1 MTEEHSPASPEE
13 PDATDLWQPAS
24 PPPPRTPGAESSWPS
39 WLPGAGQAY
48 GAAPGPYPQ
57 GPYPEGSY
65 PQSSYPQGSYP
76 QGSYPPFPQS
86 PGVQSAPPYP
96 QPGYPVPPP
105 AQQNPPSAG
114 PDGRPRRGPMVVA
127 IVAVLVAAVAVGF
140 AIRMA
145 RGTGDNAGAQP
156 AAATSSASAGAS
168 SAAESPAVVNDGT
181 AKPSVDAVRQIF
193 RDDSLNISWV
203 SLSTTGQTAV
213 AYSPSFSGL
222 DGRSTGA
229 DGGHLVM
236 VSHDG
241 RWQKL
246 SGGVIT
252 GESECSALMQLGEK
266 EAVEASAVMNGK
278 FCDPEVIFRL
288 VSGAQITTAGMG
300 PLHITKEVSVLSST
314 RILPSDLGGACT
326 RSTPPYE
333 SYSGFIPD
341 IWTQDGKV
349 QAFAVEGEANRSKSG
364 AGIGTS
370 LDRLHQIYGDKL
382 TDVTTAYP
390 GEAIEKAV
398 AIDADGSE
406 MDFLI
411 SGGSTTRIV
420 VRDSKFFTDQC

>member
-1 MTEEHSPASPEE
+1 MTEEHSPASPQE

-24 PPPPRTPGAESSWPS
+24 PPPSQTPGAESSWPS
-39 WLPGAGQAY
+39 WLPGSGQAY
-48 GAAPGPYPQ
+48 GAAPGSRPQ
-57 GPYPEGSY
+57 GSYPEGSY

-76 QGSYPPFPQS
+76 PFPQS
-86 PGVQSAPPYP
+86 PGAQSAPPYP
-96 QPGYPVPPP
+96 QPGYPAPAPAS
-105 AQQNPPSAG
+105 AQQTPPSPG
-114 PDGRPRRGPMVVA
+114 TDGRPRRGPMVVA

-145 RGTGDNAGAQP
+145 RGTADKDSAQP
-156 AAATSSASAGAS
+156 AAATSSASANASS

-181 AKPSVDAVRQIF
+181 GKPSVDAVRQIF
-193 RDDSLNISWV
+193 GDDSLNISWI

-236 VSHDG
+236 VSRDG

-252 GESECSALMQLGEK
+252 GQSECSALMQLGDK
-266 EAVEASAVMNGK
+266 EAVNASAVMNDK

-288 VSGAQITTAGMG
+288 VSGAEITTAGMG
-300 PLHITKEVSVLSST
+300 PLSITKEVSVLSPT
-314 RILPSDLGGACT
+314 RMLPNDLGGACT

-349 QAFAVEGEANRSKSG
+349 QAFAVEGGTNRSKSG

-370 LDRLHQIYGDKL
+370 LDRLHQIYGNKL
-382 TDVTTAYP
+382 SDVTPAYP
-390 GEAIEKAV
+390 GEP
-398 AIDADGSE
+398 IDQALALTYDGSE
-406 MDFLI
+406 IDFLV
-411 SGGSTTRIV
+411 SGGGVTRIV
-420 VRDSKFFTDQC
+420 VRSSAFSTDQC